1 MNAPYPLLVG
11 LRYSLARKHSF
22 LLSFV
27 SLASMLGVGL
37 GVTVLIVALA
47 VINGSVAALRGEA
60 LKSVP
65 HAIVSGPG
73 VENDWP
79 RLVERAGAAEGVA
92 ALAPFIEGDAILRWQ
107 GRDAFVRLRGV
118 DPALE
123 PAVGN
128 AAAPRFGALMARL
141 GETDGGVILGARL
154 AAGLGVPD
162 GETLGVTPLAGL
174 LARDLSDRAGLRVIG
189 VADFGIYGSGDIA
202 LTDLATARSVLARD
216 AGAAP
221 ALRVRV
227 DDVFQARTATARA
240 FADRPELQIRPWNET
255 QASLFNALSIEKTV
269 TAFML
274 LTIVAVGAVNIIST
288 LVMTV
293 SDKGADIAI
302 LRTIGAG
309 RLAVM
314 GIFMTLG
321 LLAGLAGAAAGA
333 ALGVILAENLAALS
347 LLLERALN
355 ALFAG
360 ADIHLVSHLRTR
372 VDPGEVLLVC
382 AAALLISFLATL
394 YPAWRASRVPPAAAL
409 RRE

>member
-1 MNAPYPLLVG
+1 MDVPYPIRIG
-11 LRYSLARKHSF
+11 LRYSLARKSNL

-27 SLASMLGVGL
+27 SLASMLGISL
-37 GVTVLIVALA
+37 GVAVLIVALS
-47 VINGSVAALRGEA
+47 VINGSIAVLRGEA

-65 HAIVSGPG
+65 HAVVSGPG
-73 VENDWP
+73 IENDWP
-79 RLVERAGAAEGVA
+79 LLVERAGAAEGVA
-92 ALAPFIEGDAILRWQ
+92 ALAPFIEGEAILRWQ

-123 PAVGN
+123 PAVADGG
-128 AAAPRFGALMARL
+128 PRFGALMERL
-141 GETDGGVILGARL
+141 DETAGGVILGVRL
-154 AAGLGVPD
+154 AAVLGVPD
-162 GETLGVTPLAGL
+162 GETLGAMPLASL

-189 VADFGIYGSGDIA
+189 AADFGIYGNGDIA
-202 LTDLATARSVLARD
+202 LTDLATARSVFARD
-216 AGAAP
+216 PGAAP
-221 ALRVRV
+221 ALRVRA
-227 DDVFQARTATARA
+227 DDVFRAREATARA
-240 FADRPELQIRPWNET
+240 FADRPALRIRAWDET
-255 QASLFNALSIEKTV
+255 QAGLFNALNIEKTV

-302 LRTIGAG
+302 LRTVGAG
-309 RLAVM
+309 RPAVM
-314 GIFMTLG
+314 GVFVTMG
-321 LLAGLAGAAAGA
+321 LVAGLAGVATGAAAG
-333 ALGVILAENLAALS
+333 VVLAENLAALS

-372 VDPGEVLLVC
+372 VEPGEALLAC

-394 YPAWRASRVPPAAAL
+394 YPAWRASRTPPAAAL
-409 RRE
+409 RRA